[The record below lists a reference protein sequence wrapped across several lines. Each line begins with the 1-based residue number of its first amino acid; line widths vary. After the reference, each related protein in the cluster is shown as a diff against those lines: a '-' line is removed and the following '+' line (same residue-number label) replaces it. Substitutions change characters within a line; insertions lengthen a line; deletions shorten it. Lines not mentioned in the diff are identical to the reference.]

1 MSSIKQL
8 IINAIIKVSGE
19 NPALNREGEPTAEE
33 TRDMFIASLMAELF
47 PEHGNDTSAV
57 VVPVVEPIPVASP
70 VKKLTK
76 EEKEAEKAAK
86 AEAKAAKAAKAE
98 AKVAKAASPEDK
110 EAEKVAKAEAK
121 AKAKAEAE
129 AEKAAKKEA
138 EKAARDEAKA
148 EAKAKAKAEAD
159 AKKEAEKAAKA
170 EAKKTSP
177 KKAAE
182 KPLPASPKLDV
193 NVPKIDPTWRKCLKE
208 ADKEH
213 AKELEPEL
221 LKYLNSI
228 SNAAFNDRTAKQH
241 VAEFLASRAPAPAA
255 PMEPID
261 LEVVEFKGKEYYV
274 NRETKRV
281 YVGVYGEDGELKV
294 TDGVGY
300 VGMAEFKDMEPDD
313 E

>member
-1 MSSIKQL
+1 M
-8 IINAIIKVSGE
+8 
-19 NPALNREGEPTAEE
+19 
-33 TRDMFIASLMAELF
+33 
-47 PEHGNDTSAV
+47 
-57 VVPVVEPIPVASP
+57 
-70 VKKLTK
+70 
-76 EEKEAEKAAK
+76 
-86 AEAKAAKAAKAE
+86 
-98 AKVAKAASPEDK
+98 
-110 EAEKVAKAEAK
+110 
-121 AKAKAEAE
+121 
-129 AEKAAKKEA
+129 
-138 EKAARDEAKA
+138 
-148 EAKAKAKAEAD
+148 
-159 AKKEAEKAAKA
+159 
-170 EAKKTSP
+170 
-177 KKAAE
+177 
-182 KPLPASPKLDV
+182 

-300 VGMAEFKDMEPDD
+300 VGMAEFKDMELDD